1 MDYLNIGR
9 IANAHGI
16 RGFLKILPTTD
27 DIKRFELL
35 KVILV
40 EDINGKETTYK
51 IEQVKYLKQFV
62 LLKLEG
68 VNTMDDALLFKRGII
83 KISRE
88 QALPLE
94 EDENYI
100 CDLIGLQVY
109 DNDGALLGPLIDV
122 FPTGSTDVYVI
133 DNGSKHGI
141 LLPARKE
148 WVHEVNIEEHKM
160 TVSIPKGLLD

>member
-9 IANAHGI
+9 VANAHGI
-16 RGFLKILPTTD
+16 KGFLKILPTTD
-27 DIKRFELL
+27 DKTRFELL
-35 KVILV
+35 KSVLV
-40 EDINGKETTYK
+40 EDLKGLDTTYK
-51 IEQVKYLKQFV
+51 IKYSNQFV

-68 VNTMDDALLFKRGII
+68 VNSMDDALLMKRGIV
-83 KISRE
+83 KIPRD

-109 DNDGALLGPLIDV
+109 ESEGALLGPLIDV
-122 FPTGSTDVYVI
+122 LHTGRTDVYVI
-133 DNGSKHGI
+133 DNGSKNGI

-148 WVHEVNIEEHKM
+148 WVLKVNIEENKM
-160 TVSIPKGLLD
+160 IVSIPEGLLD